1 MKDRVHFCALEYSK
15 RDIQDIIGNMGPGV
29 GEEVENE
36 GEVEIRGALIVLN
49 YAGFGAW
56 DLLLC

>member
-1 MKDRVHFCALEYSK
+1 
-15 RDIQDIIGNMGPGV
+15 MGPGI

-36 GEVEIRGALIVLN
+36 GEVEIKGALIVLN